1 MGKLLNKSSRKKP
14 PYLLSLT
21 ARQVRRNLL
30 LQSLL
35 FLADALLMA
44 LFYYCCA
51 KAAAAVFITGSALD
65 FTLIYKAAA
74 CAGGR
79 FLLHVL
85 LSCLNAGLTATV
97 EKTVRS
103 ELFAAIVREGPLSPQ
118 VSPALAPAAAELSEA
133 ISPYFAA
140 YRRTMR
146 QVMILPVVLLFFIA
160 DASPLSALILAVL
173 CPLIPIFMVLIGL
186 KARALNDRQ
195 LLQIKRLS
203 NRFFEALSNLPF
215 ILVFNLGRRESAAVR
230 RMSRRWRVQ
239 TMQILYVAFL
249 SALALEFFATVGVAF
264 CAITLGFAVY
274 EHGFSYE
281 QALFVLLCAPEF
293 FISLRRLGQ
302 NYHAKQRALAAA
314 ESLTDLFAKA
324 DAKKEQKAVPAS
336 AAPSSDNENAQKP
349 DAVPPIKAS
358 AVSSAAAKQIDLKR
372 AVLKKIEF
380 VDVKAVYPDGRIGVE
395 HLSCT
400 LQGGEINVLT
410 GPSGSGKSTVLN
422 LLCGLIKPV
431 EGSIRLCFAAS
442 KERSCAEHS
451 PEHEQEQVLDLSSLD
466 PQLLQSLYC
475 LVAQQPYLFYG
486 SLRENLSLAKPG
498 ASDEEL
504 FTALKQAGALPLLQS
519 LPYGLDTKLGDD
531 HAGLSGGQ
539 ARLLALARALL
550 KDSPLILLDEPSAS
564 LDAGAEDA
572 LLNTLTAL
580 KGRHTLVIAAHRPQL
595 IRLADKEISLGR
607 T

>member
-14 PYLLSLT
+14 PYLLSQT

-65 FTLIYKAAA
+65 FSLIYKAAA

-133 ISPYFAA
+133 VSPYFAA

-146 QVMILPVVLLFFIA
+146 QVMILPVVLLVFIA

-186 KARALNDRQ
+186 KAKALNDRQ

-293 FISLRRLGQ
+293 FIPLRRLGQ

-314 ESLTDLFAKA
+314 ESLADLFARSDAMA
-324 DAKKEQKAVPAS
+324 DAKKEEK
-336 AAPSSDNENAQKP
+336 AAPAP
-349 DAVPPIKAS
+349 
-358 AVSSAAAKQIDLKR
+358 AAPAKQIDLKR

-431 EGSIRLCFAAS
+431 EGSIRLCFAANEEYS
-442 KERSCAEHS
+442 STEHS
-451 PEHEQEQVLDLSSLD
+451 SEQKEQEQVLELSSLD

-504 FTALKQAGALPLLQS
+504 LTALKQAGALPLLQS
-519 LPYGLDTKLGDD
+519 LPDGLDTKLGDD

>member
-1 MGKLLNKSSRKKP
+1 MGKLLKKSSRKKT
-14 PYLLSLT
+14 PYLLSLA
-21 ARQVRRNLL
+21 ARQVRRNLS

-51 KAAAAVFITGSALD
+51 KAAAAVFITNSAPNLD
-65 FTLIYKAAA
+65 LIYKAAA
-74 CAGGR
+74 CAFGR
-79 FLLHVL
+79 FILHLVL
-85 LSCLNAGLTATV
+85 SFLNAGLTARV
-97 EKTVRS
+97 EYIVRC
-103 ELFAAIVREGPLSPQ
+103 ELFDAIVKKGPLSSK
-118 VSPALAPAAAELSEA
+118 VTSALAPAAAELSEA
-133 ISPYFAA
+133 VSPYFAA

-146 QVMILPVVLLFFIA
+146 QVMILPVVLLVFIA
-160 DASPLSALILAVL
+160 DASPLSALILTVL

-186 KARALNDRQ
+186 KAKALNDRQ

-203 NRFFEALSNLPF
+203 NRFFEALSHLPF

-293 FISLRRLGQ
+293 FIPLRRLGQ

-314 ESLTDLFAKA
+314 ESMAELFDKA
-324 DAKKEQKAVPAS
+324 DCSQVKSAQEPADP
-336 AAPSSDNENAQKP
+336 ALNDVVQL
-349 DAVPPIKAS
+349 
-358 AVSSAAAKQIDLKR
+358 DLQQ
-372 AVLKKIEF
+372 AVLKRIEF
-380 VDVKAVYPDGRIGVE
+380 TEVKAVYPDGRVGVE

-400 LQGGEINVLT
+400 LEGGQINVLT
-410 GPSGSGKSTVLN
+410 GPSGSGKSTMLN
-422 LLCGLIKPV
+422 LLSGLIKPAD
-431 EGSIRLCFAAS
+431 GSIKLYFS
-442 KERSCAEHS
+442 DSSDPDGEGKEKEQAVALSALA
-451 PEHEQEQVLDLSSLD
+451 PEV
-466 PQLLQSLYC
+466 LQSLYC
-475 LVAQQPYLFYG
+475 LVPQQPYLFYG
-486 SLRENLSLAKPG
+486 SLRENLSLAKPE

-504 FTALKQAGALPLLQS
+504 FSALDKAGALSLVQS
-519 LPYGLDTKLGDD
+519 LPEGLDTLLGDD

-539 ARLLALARALL
+539 ARLIALSRALL

-564 LDAGAEDA
+564 LDAKAEADLVKA
-572 LLNTLTAL
+572 LSAL

-607 T
+607 I

>member
-51 KAAAAVFITGSALD
+51 KAAAAVFITGSSLD

-85 LSCLNAGLTATV
+85 LSFLNAGLTATV

-103 ELFAAIVREGPLSPQ
+103 ELFAAIVRKGPLSPQ

-146 QVMILPVVLLFFIA
+146 QVMILPVVLLIFIA

-186 KARALNDRQ
+186 KAKALNDRQ

-293 FISLRRLGQ
+293 FIPLRRLGQ

-314 ESLTDLFAKA
+314 ESLADLFAKS
-324 DAKKEQKAVPAS
+324 DAKKEEK
-336 AAPSSDNENAQKP
+336 AAPAP
-349 DAVPPIKAS
+349 
-358 AVSSAAAKQIDLKR
+358 AAPAKQINLKH
-372 AVLKKIEF
+372 AVLKRIEF
-380 VDVKAVYPDGRIGVE
+380 IDVKAVYPDGRIGVE

-400 LQGGEINVLT
+400 LQGGQINVLT

-431 EGSIRLCFAAS
+431 EGSIRLCFAANE
-442 KERSCAEHS
+442 KYSCAEHS
-451 PEHEQEQVLDLSSLD
+451 PEHEQEQVLDLSALD
-466 PQLLQSLYC
+466 PELLQSLYC

-486 SLRENLSLAKPG
+486 SLRENLSLSKPK

-504 FTALKQAGALPLLQS
+504 LTALKQAGALPLLQS
-519 LPYGLDTKLGDD
+519 LPDGLDTKLGDD

>member
-51 KAAAAVFITGSALD
+51 KAAAAVFITGSSLD

-85 LSCLNAGLTATV
+85 LSFLNAGLTATV

-103 ELFAAIVREGPLSPQ
+103 ELFAAIVRKGPLSPQ

-146 QVMILPVVLLFFIA
+146 QVMILPVVLLIFIA

-186 KARALNDRQ
+186 KAKALNDRQ

-293 FISLRRLGQ
+293 FIPLRRLGQ

-314 ESLTDLFAKA
+314 ESLADLFAKS
-324 DAKKEQKAVPAS
+324 DAKKEEK
-336 AAPSSDNENAQKP
+336 AAPAP
-349 DAVPPIKAS
+349 APAP
-358 AVSSAAAKQIDLKR
+358 AAPAKQINLKH
-372 AVLKKIEF
+372 AVLKRIEF
-380 VDVKAVYPDGRIGVE
+380 IDVKAVYPDGRIGVE

-400 LQGGEINVLT
+400 LQGGQINVLT

-431 EGSIRLCFAAS
+431 EGSIKLCFAANE
-442 KERSCAEHS
+442 ERSCAYHS
-451 PEHEQEQVLDLSSLD
+451 PENEQEQVLELSSLD

-486 SLRENLSLAKPG
+486 SLRENLSLSKPK

-504 FTALKQAGALPLLQS
+504 LSALKQAGALPLLQS
-519 LPYGLDTKLGDD
+519 LPDGLDTKLGDD

-595 IRLADKEISLGR
+595 IRLADKEICLGR